1 VEPLNP
7 CDSVLFEIY
16 APPGRPIAPPD
27 GKLVQL
33 SNARLGPELSHF
45 VFGLGKLEER
55 AAGV

>member
-1 VEPLNP
+1 
-7 CDSVLFEIY
+7 VLFEIH
-16 APPGRPIAPPD
+16 APLGRPVAPLD

-45 VFGLGKLEER
+45 FFGLGKLEER